1 MEKRLYRLPRNKMI
15 GGVCTGLGE
24 YFSIDPVLVRIV
36 FIILAFQ
43 QGIGILA
50 YIILWIVVPVHP
62 EAAVTSAGT
71 AAGPADAGEAAADTG
86 QLRTQAAT
94 ESAGEQSGG
103 RGTLIGGSVLII
115 IGLLF
120 LFDNFFPGISF
131 ADFWPLLLIAAGT
144 GMLWNS
150 RPQRNEL
157 DQEVAS

>member
-24 YFSIDPVLVRIV
+24 YFSIDPVLVRLV

-62 EAAVTSAGT
+62 EAVT
-71 AAGPADAGEAAADTG
+71 AAAPTAASGDAEAGGIPPQSGEESDTG
-86 QLRTQAAT
+86 R
-94 ESAGEQSGG
+94 SPG
-103 RGTLIGGSVLII
+103 RGTLIGGVVLIV

-131 ADFWPLLLIAAGT
+131 ADFWPLLLIAVGT

-150 RPQRNEL
+150 WPRQNDF

>member
-1 MEKRLYRLPRNKMI
+1 MI

-24 YFSIDPVLVRIV
+24 YFSIDPVLVRLV

-62 EAAVTSAGT
+62 DAAVTSA
-71 AAGPADAGEAAADTG
+71 AQASAPGPDAEAEGMHAPAEAEREGEHTP
-86 QLRTQAAT
+86 
-94 ESAGEQSGG
+94 G
-103 RGTLIGGSVLII
+103 RGTLIGGVVLIV

-120 LFDNFFPGISF
+120 LFDNFLPSISF
-131 ADFWPLLLIAAGT
+131 ADFWPLLLIAVGA

-150 RPQRNEL
+150 WPRQNEL

>member
-24 YFSIDPVLVRIV
+24 YFSIDPVLVRLV

-62 EAAVTSAGT
+62 EAVAAPAAQASATDAEAKGMHAT
-71 AAGPADAGEAAADTG
+71 AEAEREGERAP
-86 QLRTQAAT
+86 
-94 ESAGEQSGG
+94 G
-103 RGTLIGGSVLII
+103 RGTLIGGVVLIV

-120 LFDNFFPGISF
+120 LFDNFLPSISF
-131 ADFWPLLLIAAGT
+131 ADFWPLLLIAVGA

-150 RPQRNEL
+150 WPRQNEL

>member
-24 YFSIDPVLVRIV
+24 YFSIDPVLVRLV

-62 EAAVTSAGT
+62 GAVSAEAAPASTS
-71 AAGPADAGEAAADTG
+71 DAETSPGGMYASAEAEREE
-86 QLRTQAAT
+86 QRTP
-94 ESAGEQSGG
+94 G
-103 RGTLIGGSVLII
+103 RGTLLGGVVLIL

-131 ADFWPLLLIAAGT
+131 ADFWPLLLIAVGT

-150 RPQRNEL
+150 WPRQSDL